1 MLPTI
6 ANGEFNTVNPTAIK
20 ILNAFLCPMAAESAQ
35 SEPQITVNL

>member
-20 ILNAFLCPMAAESAQ
+20 SLNAFLCPMAAESAQ
-35 SEPQITVNL
+35 SEPQIMVNL